1 MIPCKVTDICR
12 AVGGI
17 MVQSG
22 ADAITGVTTDSR
34 NVTAGDLF
42 VPLVGERFD
51 GHTYLNS
58 ALEKGAEGCLCAKLP
73 ETLVEGKFYIQM
85 EDTLT
90 ALRDLAGLYRGLFDI
105 PVIQVTGSAGKT
117 TTKEMLWA
125 VLSRHGETLKTL
137 ANYNNQIGTPQTLLR
152 LEEAHWAAVVE
163 TGMDHFGDLSWL
175 APMVR
180 PTVAV
185 ITNIGDAHIE
195 NMGGTRL
202 GTLRSKSEIFEGLA
216 ADGLAV
222 LNGDDELLNTLQLPF
237 DVVRCGKSE
246 GCDVRVT
253 EIVDRGI
260 DGIDCTVTTKNDTY
274 RLAIPSPGGYMIYPA
289 SMAVAIGEH
298 LGLSHG
304 EIVAGV
310 ADYVSTGSRM
320 RRIRLREERLVVD
333 DCYNAN
339 PQAMREALQILAN
352 SAAAKKLAVLGDMG
366 ELGELTA
373 EAHRAVGKLTGELGL
388 DAVVAIGPKSADIA
402 ATASGEVYHFL
413 TIEEAMPTVHRLFTA
428 GTAVLVKASHA
439 MEFPKIVKELEETYP

>member
-12 AVGGI
+12 AVGGTL
-17 MVQSG
+17 VQSG

-73 ETLVEGKFYIQM
+73 ETLVEGKFYIQV

-90 ALRDLAGLYRGLFDI
+90 ALRDLAGLYRGQFAI

-274 RLAIPSPGGYMIYPA
+274 RVAIPSPGGYMIYPA

>member
-12 AVGGI
+12 AVGGT

-73 ETLVEGKFYIQM
+73 ETLVEGKFYIQV

-90 ALRDLAGLYRGLFDI
+90 ALRDLAGLYRGQFAI

-352 SAAAKKLAVLGDMG
+352 SSAAKKLAVLGDMG

-402 ATASGEVYHFL
+402 ATTSGEVYHFL

>member
-1 MIPCKVTDICR
+1 MIRCNVNDICR
-12 AVGGI
+12 AVNGTL
-17 MVQSG
+17 VQAG
-22 ADAITGVTTDSR
+22 AESVCGVTTDSR
-34 NVTAGDLF
+34 NVAAGDLF
-42 VPLVGERFD
+42 IPLVGERFD
-51 GHTYLNS
+51 GHTSLTA
-58 ALEKGAEGCLCAKLP
+58 ALEQGAEGCLCAKLP
-73 ETLVEGKFYIQM
+73 ETLVDGKFYIQV

-90 ALRDLAGLYRGLFDI
+90 ALRNLAGLYRGLFDI

-125 VLSRHGETLKTL
+125 VLSRHGNTLKTL
-137 ANYNNQIGTPQTLLR
+137 ANFNNQIGTPQTLLR
-152 LEEAHWAAVVE
+152 LEKEHWAAVVE

-202 GTLRSKSEIFEGLA
+202 GTLRSKSEIFEGLS

-222 LNGDDELLNTLQLPF
+222 LNGDDELLNTLQLPCQ
-237 DVVRCGKSE
+237 VLRCGKSE
-246 GCDVRVT
+246 SCDIRVT

-274 RLAIPSPGGYMIYPA
+274 RLAIPSPGGYLIYPA
-289 SMAVAIGEH
+289 TMAVAIGEH
-298 LGLSHG
+298 LGLSHD
-304 EIVAGV
+304 EFVLGV
-310 ADYVSTGSRM
+310 SDYVSTGSRM
-320 RRIRLREERLVVD
+320 RRVRLADSRMVVD

-352 SAAAKKLAVLGDMG
+352 SDAKKKLAILGDMG

-373 EAHRAVGKLTGELGL
+373 QAHRETGELTGKL
-388 DAVVAIGPKSADIA
+388 GIDAGVAIGPKSADLYRA
-402 ATASGEVYHFL
+402 ATGDAYHFL
-413 TIEEAMPTVHRLFTA
+413 TIEEAMPTVHKLFTA
-428 GTAVLVKASHA
+428 GTTALVKASHA
-439 MEFPKIVKELEETYP
+439 MEFPKIVKELEETYQ

>member
-12 AVGGI
+12 AVGGTL
-17 MVQSG
+17 VQSG

-73 ETLVEGKFYIQM
+73 ETLVEGKFYIQV

-90 ALRDLAGLYRGLFDI
+90 ALRDLAGLYRGQFAI

-125 VLSRHGETLKTL
+125 VLSRHGDTLKTL

-152 LEEAHWAAVVE
+152 LEKEHWAAVVE

-237 DVVRCGKSE
+237 NVVRCGKSE

>member
-12 AVGGI
+12 AVGGTL
-17 MVQSG
+17 VQSG

-73 ETLVEGKFYIQM
+73 ETLVEGKFYIQV

-90 ALRDLAGLYRGLFDI
+90 ALRDLAGLYRGQFAI

-125 VLSRHGETLKTL
+125 VLSRHGDTLKTL

-152 LEEAHWAAVVE
+152 LEKEHWAAVVE

-202 GTLRSKSEIFEGLA
+202 GTLSSKSEIFEGLA

-237 DVVRCGKSE
+237 NVVRCGKSE

-320 RRIRLREERLVVD
+320 RRIRLRVERLVVD